1 MKTIGN
7 KSKLFAELI
16 AIGKKNEMRDD
27 EFTAEEFAK
36 SLEADGIKIKRRA
49 VLDRLYQLCNDGVL
63 QRRMITIDGRRTNA
77 FSKVRKS

>member
-36 SLEADGIKIKRRA
+36 SLEADGTKIKRRA